1 MIFWRRISNRFHFL
15 RKLTIK
21 FWKETGYSVFF
32 ERNNL
37 TYLSSDCI
45 LIINVNFGYFILD
58 LSRVDAGKLN
68 RHIRFSFGQS
78 SGSTFGPLK
87 YLLVSSMPE
96 LRLHYNYP
104 SSMVI

>member
-1 MIFWRRISNRFHFL
+1 MIFWRRISDRFHFL
-15 RKLTIK
+15 RKFAIK
-21 FWKETGYSVFF
+21 FWKETGDSIFF

-45 LIINVNFGYFILD
+45 LIINVNFWYFILD

-78 SGSTFGPLK
+78 SGSTFWPLK